1 MKNSRIKTGVKL
13 LGEGNN
19 VNIYSFINERG
30 DDVPEKYISGLNEQ
44 EELKLIKLF
53 ELMLDRGNIFN
64 KEKFR
69 NLRGSDGIFEFKSD
83 AHRILCF
90 ILKGYY
96 PKSFI
101 LTHGFKK
108 EKGKTPKKE
117 INKAEQ
123 IKEIA
128 FELYRN
134 KRSVNWQFSKDNI

>member
-1 MKNSRIKTGVKL
+1 MKNSRITTGVKL

-30 DDVPEKYISGLNEQ
+30 DDVPEKYISGLYEQ
-44 EELKLIKLF
+44 DELKLIKLF
-53 ELMLDRGNIFN
+53 ELMLDRGKIFN

-69 NLRGSDGIFEFKSD
+69 SLTGSDGIFEFKSD

-90 ILKGYY
+90 ILQGFN
-96 PKSFI
+96 PKSFV

-117 INKAEQ
+117 IDKAEQ
-123 IKEIA
+123 IKEIV
-128 FELYRN
+128 FELHRKN
-134 KRSVNWQFSKDNI
+134 KLKVYNEKYNLA